1 MSDVVDF
8 DDEWVTSIYENCA
21 TTMEGL
27 QAKEE
32 LSAEEQGL
40 NNLCEV
46 IVYLYGEVYQD
57 PQYIRASVA
66 ADTRVLH

>member
-8 DDEWVTSIYENCA
+8 DDEWVTSVYENCA
-21 TTMEGL
+21 AAMEGL